1 MPHALVVEDDP
12 HSLSAL
18 AEVVELEG
26 FTTASASTLASARA
40 HFDEQVPDLV
50 LIDLMLPD
58 GSGIDL
64 LKDTPGGAATEVV
77 FITGHASVD
86 TAVQAL
92 RTGATD
98 YLTKPVD
105 IARLRTILT
114 NVKRTR
120 ELKDEIDMLRHELR
134 SLGRFGSM
142 IGASAPMGKV
152 YDLIS
157 RVAPTDATVL
167 ITGESGT
174 GKELAAQT
182 VHQLSRRRK
191 APFLPINCG
200 AVSPNLIESELFGHE
215 RGSFTGA
222 ERTHKGHFE
231 RASGGTLFLDEIT
244 EMPMELQVK
253 LLRVLETGT
262 LMRLGGERPIDV
274 DVRLIAASN
283 RVPEEAV
290 RVGKL
295 REDLL
300 YRLKVF
306 PLTLPP
312 LRDRPGDI
320 DLLVTHFLQQL
331 NRDQDTNKQFSA
343 AALERLRKHYWPG
356 NVREL
361 KNTVHRAFIL
371 ADNEITPDCLPEEVG
386 GAVPATAAIASG
398 HSVQVSVGT
407 SAADAERQLIMKTLA
422 HYDGDKQK
430 TAEVLGI
437 SVKTLYNRLNEYKKE
452 GVTEE

>member
-26 FTTASASTLASARA
+26 FTTDTASTLAEARTRFEN
-40 HFDEQVPDLV
+40 HVPDLV

-58 GSGIDL
+58 GSGLDL
-64 LKDTPGGAATEVV
+64 LKDITTSTATEVV
-77 FITGHASVD
+77 VITGHASVD

-92 RTGATD
+92 RTGVAD

-120 ELKDEIDMLRHELR
+120 ELKDEIDKLRDELR
-134 SLGRFGSM
+134 GLGRFGPM

-152 YDLIS
+152 YDLIAK
-157 RVAPTDATVL
+157 VAPTDATVL

-174 GKELAAQT
+174 GKELAAET

-244 EMPMELQVK
+244 EMPIELQVK

-262 LMRLGGERPIDV
+262 VTRIGGEHAIDIDV
-274 DVRLIAASN
+274 RMIAATN

-290 RVGKL
+290 REGKL

-306 PLTLPP
+306 PLALPP
-312 LRDRPGDI
+312 LRDRPGDLE
-320 DLLVTHFLQQL
+320 LLVTHFLLEL
-331 NRDQDTNKQFSA
+331 NKAQDTNKQLSP
-343 AALERLRKHYWPG
+343 AALERLRKHPWPG

-361 KNTVHRAFIL
+361 KNSLHRAFIL
-371 ADNEITPDCLPEEVG
+371 ADREIGIECFPDEG
-386 GAVPATAAIASG
+386 GGSGAYPPVAADPAG
-398 HSVQVSVGT
+398 PSVQVTVGT
-407 SAADAERQLIMKTLA
+407 SAADAERQLILKTLA
-422 HYDGDKQK
+422 HFGGDKQK
-430 TAEVLGI
+430 AAEVLGI
-437 SVKTLYNRLNEYKKE
+437 SVKTLYNRLNAYKNE
-452 GVTEE
+452 

>member
-398 HSVQVSVGT
+398 PSVQVSVGT

>member
-26 FTTASASTLASARA
+26 FTTATASTLQQARELFA
-40 HFDEQVPDLV
+40 ERVPDLV
-50 LIDLMLPD
+50 LVDLMLPD
-58 GSGIDL
+58 GSGLDL
-64 LKDTPGGAATEVV
+64 LKDASGSAATEVV
-77 FITGHASVD
+77 VITGHASVD

-92 RTGATD
+92 RTGAAD

-120 ELKDEIDMLRHELR
+120 ELKDEIDMLRDELR
-134 SLGRFGSM
+134 GLGRFGPM
-142 IGASAPMGKV
+142 IGVSAPMGKV

-157 RVAPTDATVL
+157 RVAPTNATVL

-231 RASGGTLFLDEIT
+231 RASGGTLFLDEII

-262 LMRLGGERPIDV
+262 LMRVGGERPIEV

-283 RVPEEAV
+283 RIPEAAV
-290 RVGKL
+290 REGKL

-312 LRDRPGDI
+312 LRERPGDVE
-320 DLLVTHFLQQL
+320 LLVKHFLQEL
-331 NRDQDTNKQFSA
+331 NKMEDTNTQLDA
-343 AALERLRKHYWPG
+343 AALERLRKHQWPG

-361 KNTVHRAFIL
+361 KNTIHRAFIL
-371 ADNEITPDCLPEEVG
+371 ADSDITPECLPEEVG
-386 GAVPATAAIASG
+386 GNAAPPAMLTELAG
-398 HSVQVSVGT
+398 PSVQVPVGT
-407 SAADAERQLIMKTLA
+407 SAAEAERQLILKTLA
-422 HYDGDKQK
+422 HFDSDKQK

-437 SVKTLYNRLNEYKKE
+437 SVKTLYNRLNAYKNE
-452 GVTEE
+452 

>member
-26 FTTASASTLASARA
+26 FTSATASTLDAARA
-40 HFDEQVPDLV
+40 LLGAHQPDLV
-50 LIDLMLPD
+50 LVDLMLPD

-64 LKDTPGGAATEVV
+64 LKDTAGSGVTEVV
-77 FITGHASVD
+77 VITGHASVD
-86 TAVQAL
+86 SAVQAL
-92 RTGATD
+92 RMGAAD

-120 ELKDEIDMLRHELR
+120 ELKDEIDMLRDELR
-134 SLGRFGSM
+134 SLGRFGPM
-142 IGASAPMGKV
+142 IGGSPPMGKV

-262 LMRLGGERPIDV
+262 LMRVGGERPIEV
-274 DVRLIAASN
+274 DVRLIAATN
-283 RVPEEAV
+283 RVPEDAV
-290 RVGKL
+290 RDGKL

-312 LRDRPGDI
+312 LRERPGDLE
-320 DLLVTHFLQQL
+320 LLVNHFLQDL
-331 NRDQDTNKQFSA
+331 NKEQGADKQIGA
-343 AALERLRKHYWPG
+343 AALERLRKHHWPG

-361 KNTVHRAFIL
+361 KNTIHRAFIL
-371 ADNEITPDCLPEEVG
+371 ADADITPECLPEEVG
-386 GAVPATAAIASG
+386 GAGLLPARSAAGAG
-398 HSVQVSVGT
+398 PSVQVAVGT
-407 SAADAERQLIMKTLA
+407 SAADAERQLIIKTLA
-422 HYDGDKQK
+422 HYAGDKQK

-437 SVKTLYNRLNEYKKE
+437 SVKTLYNRLNAYKGE
-452 GVTEE
+452 SAD

>member
-18 AEVVELEG
+18 AEVVELDG
-26 FTTASASTLASARA
+26 FTTATASTLAAARA
-40 HFDEQVPDLV
+40 LLVEHTPDLV

-64 LKDTPGGAATEVV
+64 LKEMGGSAATEVV
-77 FITGHASVD
+77 VITGHASVD
-86 TAVQAL
+86 SAVQAL
-92 RTGATD
+92 RTGAAD

-114 NVKRTR
+114 NIKRTR
-120 ELKDEIDMLRHELR
+120 ELKDEIDRLREELR
-134 SLGRFGSM
+134 GLGRFGPM
-142 IGASAPMGKV
+142 IGSSAPMGKV

-182 VHQLSRRRK
+182 VHQLSRRHK

-244 EMPMELQVK
+244 EMAIELQVK

-262 LMRLGGERPIDV
+262 LMRIGGERPIEV
-274 DVRLIAASN
+274 DVRLIAATN
-283 RVPEEAV
+283 RVLEDAV
-290 RVGKL
+290 REGKL

-312 LRDRPGDI
+312 LRERHGDLE
-320 DLLVTHFLQQL
+320 LLVHHFLQEL
-331 NRDQDTNKQFSA
+331 NKAHGTDKQCTGETI
-343 AALERLRKHYWPG
+343 ERLRKQHWPG

-361 KNTVHRAFIL
+361 KNTIHRAFIL
-371 ADNEITPDCLPEEVG
+371 ADGDITPECFPEEVG
-386 GAVPATAAIASG
+386 GTPSPVAAAAAAAG
-398 HSVQVSVGT
+398 PNVQVSVGT
-407 SAADAERQLIMKTLA
+407 SAAEAERQLIMKTLA

-430 TAEVLGI
+430 TADVLGI
-437 SVKTLYNRLNEYKKE
+437 SVKTLYNRLNAYKNE
-452 GVTEE
+452 